1 MLSEIARWSGRII
14 GGFGVLMWAFA
25 LIAQTFVEPIRESL
39 DPEAIGLATLVVVNV
54 AAFFVALRNERRGG
68 IATLIVGSAFSVFAL
83 ATAGHNHWLA
93 ALVSGGPFIF
103 AGAMFVLASRL
114 DEAGDHSTAM
124 TTA

>member
-1 MLSEIARWSGRII
+1 MSSEIARWSGRII

-25 LIAQTFVEPIRESL
+25 LIARTFVQPIRESA

-54 AAFFVALRNERRGG
+54 GAFLAALRYERWGG
-68 IATLIVGSAFSVFAL
+68 IATLIAGSAFSAFAL

-103 AGAMFVLASRL
+103 AGAMFLLADRH
-114 DEAGDHSTAM
+114 DEAGDHHTAI